1 MIKRKVKGS
10 TSANDSQKNY
20 LEEMDKRWEMLKLKQ
35 ETTALSSKTL
45 EHIMDR
51 MKKDEVVH
59 QLKINDLEERVR

>member
-59 QLKINDLEERVR
+59 QLKINDLEGRVR